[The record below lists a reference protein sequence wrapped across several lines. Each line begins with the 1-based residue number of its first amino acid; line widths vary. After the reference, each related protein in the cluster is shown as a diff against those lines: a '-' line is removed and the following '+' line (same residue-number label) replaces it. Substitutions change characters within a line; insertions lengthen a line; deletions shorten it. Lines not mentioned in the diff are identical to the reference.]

1 MDALEAEVRKIWGD
15 ALVWGD
21 AKLSR
26 LCLEGYDINEF
37 QICCVVDDAEH
48 YNLVKEDINHLLLS
62 KFPMVEI
69 GISAALFL
77 PCYLY

>member
-21 AKLSR
+21 AKLQW
-26 LCLEGYDINEF
+26 LGYQGLDMKEF

-48 YNLVKEDINHLLLS
+48 YNFVKEHINHLLLS

-69 GISAALFL
+69 SIPAALFL
-77 PCYLY
+77 PCYLN